1 MPTST
6 TNIYYLALRLLPN
19 TPFAVCVSQDN
30 RRQEKPPVLMRG
42 VPAILQ
48 VTLFRDGARV
58 TAEELAA
65 EYSSFRLVVAQDF
78 DADTPVLVSNSY
90 GAHVDPENGWIE
102 LPMEVMETEELAALI
117 GTRDRLDIGAELQMF
132 NSSIQEEPIEARQFP
147 VSIQNRRDMTA
158 GGSEPSPGSINYYNK
173 EETDERIASA
183 IEGAQGISSQ
193 AVTALSGASGM
204 VEPGKCYSLDMD
216 EDFELSAASLEAGLF
231 GEALLFVRPNTHVF
245 SVAASIEL
253 DADMA
258 NGSGYRLL
266 VSWTPYGVKVEQS
279 GEWIVA

>member
-1 MPTST
+1 MPTT
-6 TNIYYLALRLLPN
+6 TNIYSIALRLLPN
-19 TPFAVCVSQDN
+19 TPFAVSVSADN
-30 RRQEKPPVLMRG
+30 KRQEKPPVLMRG
-42 VPAILQ
+42 VPAILR
-48 VTLFRDGARV
+48 VTLYDSEGMKIPPERLQ
-58 TAEELAA
+58 ELYAA
-65 EYSSFRLVVAQDF
+65 YRLVIANDF
-78 DADTPVLVSNSY
+78 DEDTPVLVSNSD

-117 GTRDRLDIGAELQMF
+117 GTRDRLDLGAELQMF

-193 AVTALSGASGM
+193 AIAALSGASGT
-204 VEPGKCYSLDMD
+204 VEPGKCYSLDMS
-216 EDFELSAASLEAGLF
+216 EDFELSAAALEAGLF

-245 SVAASIEL
+245 SVAAGIEL
-253 DADMA
+253 DADMT